1 MSQEFWQLCNVP
13 IFGSSCSIIF
23 IYFPP
28 VTATTSGKMD
38 ALVFLT
44 AAAHLIYTPFTK
56 VEESFNLQAMHDILY
71 LRNNFTQYDH
81 HEYPGVVPRTFIGPL
96 IISIVSAPFVLLFE
110 TLSINK
116 FWTQYVGKRHLL
128 KKTWVSSYPIHF
140 RGSASCTGWSHFS
153 CLAQLAASCHQALW
167 SGSASLVYGYNH
179 NTVSLHLLYDAP
191 TAKYIRT
198 TTG

>member
-1 MSQEFWQLCNVP
+1 MSQELWQLCNVP
-13 IFGSSCSIIF
+13 IFGSSCSIIC

-38 ALVFLT
+38 ALIFLT

-96 IISIVSAPFVLLFE
+96 IISILSAPFVLLFE

-116 FWTQYVGKRHLL
+116 FWTQYVGKRHL
-128 KKTWVSSYPIHF
+128 V
-140 RGSASCTGWSHFS
+140 
-153 CLAQLAASCHQALW
+153 
-167 SGSASLVYGYNH
+167 N
-179 NTVSLHLLYDAP
+179 
-191 TAKYIRT
+191 
-198 TTG
+198 